1 MKAIVISARGA
12 GGKWKRRRGKAHLSA
27 FFQVTLVT
35 LAATFTTHGATKMGL
50 GKVCEREIAI
60 MSRCAT
66 IGTVQESFKRP
77 TERVIH
83 GPVIEF
89 FRGISA
95 ADRR

>member
-1 MKAIVISARGA
+1 MEEAARKGPFI
-12 GGKWKRRRGKAHLSA
+12 G

-35 LAATFTTHGATKMGL
+35 LTATFTTHGATKMGL
-50 GKVCEREIAI
+50 GKDCEREIAI
-60 MSRCAT
+60 MSGCAT

-83 GPVIEF
+83 GPLIEF
-89 FRGISA
+89 FRGTSA